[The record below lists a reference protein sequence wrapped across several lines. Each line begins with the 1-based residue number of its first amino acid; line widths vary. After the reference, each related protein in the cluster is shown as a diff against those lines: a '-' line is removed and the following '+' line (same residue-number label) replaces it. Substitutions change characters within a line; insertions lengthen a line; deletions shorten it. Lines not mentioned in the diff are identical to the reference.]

1 MCNPETIGGRLR
13 ALREARFLEQ
23 TELARRAGVSNDA
36 IHRIE
41 RGQITTPQVATLR
54 KLARALGASP
64 PWAIYPH
71 EGDGGHL
78 AAVRS
83 TCATPLPEDGQAP
96 AQASGPADVLTPWD
110 RVLVGLDTG
119 ERGLLEAWGQ
129 DASSAGIEAAVLA
142 AYDFLDARTSG
153 PAGVDLAALRRLVGS
168 WLAATAASIPEALGT
183 LERVIGR
190 LLAQQDQ
197 DPAPALEAVG
207 GRNGG
212 SRWWTR

>member
-1 MCNPETIGGRLR
+1 
-13 ALREARFLEQ
+13 LREARFLEQ

-41 RGQITTPQVATLR
+41 RGTIATPQVATLR
-54 KLARALGASP
+54 KLSRALGCSP
-64 PWAIYPH
+64 PWAILPH

-78 AAVRS
+78 TAVRS
-83 TCATPLPEDGQAP
+83 TCAIPLPEGDQAL
-96 AQASGPADVLTPWD
+96 AQAQGPADVLTPWD

-119 ERGLLEAWGQ
+119 ERGLLETWGQ
-129 DASSAGIEAAVLA
+129 DASSAGIEAAVIA
-142 AYDFLDARTSG
+142 AWSFLDARTPD

-168 WLAATAASIPEALGT
+168 WLAATAASIPEALGD

-190 LLAQQDQ
+190 LLAQQ

-207 GRNGG
+207 GRNG
-212 SRWWTR
+212 SRWWGR